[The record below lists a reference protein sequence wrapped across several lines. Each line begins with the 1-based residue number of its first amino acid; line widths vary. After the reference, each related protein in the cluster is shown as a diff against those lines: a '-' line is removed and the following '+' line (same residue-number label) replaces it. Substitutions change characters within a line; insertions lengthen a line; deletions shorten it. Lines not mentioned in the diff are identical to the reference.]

1 MWERLL
7 KITILS
13 LLTPSIKFKKILPVF
28 GILLTS
34 LQSIKPLNIIDMV
47 LKDDEE
53 ENKRISSMYTIFIS
67 SYFWINNDDETSSA

>member
-13 LLTPSIKFKKILPVF
+13 LLTPSIKFKKNLPVF

-34 LQSIKPLNIIDMV
+34 LQSIKPLNIIDMM
-47 LKDDEE
+47 LKDKTMKKKTRE
-53 ENKRISSMYTIFIS
+53 YLQCTP
-67 SYFWINNDDETSSA
+67 YL

>member
-34 LQSIKPLNIIDMV
+34 LQSIKPLNIIDMM
-47 LKDDEE
+47 LKDKTMKKKTRE
-53 ENKRISSMYTIFIS
+53 YLQCTP
-67 SYFWINNDDETSSA
+67 YL